1 MAGTTVHAQ
10 RLLMRPVSP
19 FRFRTSHSSASSLR
33 TYSTQPPRGSNNV
46 VKFWPFAVIVAIGFG
61 SYAYMAKAR
70 AAAKTAPYKGLR

>member
-10 RLLMRPVSP
+10 RLLMQPVSP
-19 FRFRTSHSSASSLR
+19 FRFRSSHSSLR
-33 TYSTQPPRGSNNV
+33 TYSTQPPKGPNNA
-46 VKFWPFAVIVAIGFG
+46 VKFWPFIAIVGIGFA